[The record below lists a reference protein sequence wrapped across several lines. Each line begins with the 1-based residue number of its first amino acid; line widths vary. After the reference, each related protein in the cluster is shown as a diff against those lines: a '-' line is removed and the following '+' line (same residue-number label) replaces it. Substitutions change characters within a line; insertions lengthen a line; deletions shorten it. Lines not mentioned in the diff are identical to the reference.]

1 MDDLDRGATASVKAG
16 TDESGVQLISIAGE
30 LDVSNV
36 DEVEQHLESLMGDGS
51 APVIFELSALTFM
64 DSSGIAMLLRC
75 AEKSEQLS
83 IRNPSKTVK
92 LVIDA
97 TGLAEV
103 LRVES

>member
-1 MDDLDRGATASVKAG
+1 MDEVNEGATASVKG
-16 TDESGVQLISIAGE
+16 TTGPSGLKVISIAGE

-36 DEVEQHLESLMGDGS
+36 GDVEEHVGGIIGAESSTVVFD
-51 APVIFELSALTFM
+51 LSLLTFM

-75 AEKSEQLS
+75 AEKTGSLT
-83 IRNPSKTVK
+83 IRKPSRAVE
-92 LVIDA
+92 LIINA